1 MNLCIPLRTISA
13 SDDSLCREES
23 PYMKSISK
31 KPVNARV
38 VKFGKTQR
46 DKNGITRCAI
56 AVSNFSMWDK
66 MLQNSVEKLQQEN
79 Y

>member
-1 MNLCIPLRTISA
+1 
-13 SDDSLCREES
+13 
-23 PYMKSISK
+23 MKSISK
-31 KPVNARV
+31 RAVNARV

-56 AVSNFSMWDK
+56 AVSNFSMRDK
-66 MLQNSVEKLQQEN
+66 LLQKSVEKLHQEN

>member
-1 MNLCIPLRTISA
+1 
-13 SDDSLCREES
+13 
-23 PYMKSISK
+23 MKSISK
-31 KPVNARV
+31 REVNARV
-38 VKFGKTQR
+38 VKFGKIQI

-66 MLQNSVEKLQQEN
+66 LLQKSVEKLTTRKLLEN

>member
-1 MNLCIPLRTISA
+1 
-13 SDDSLCREES
+13 
-23 PYMKSISK
+23 MKSISK
-31 KPVNARV
+31 RAVNACM

-66 MLQNSVEKLQQEN
+66 LLQKSVEKL
-79 Y
+79 